1 MTEAFVCP
9 AEDEGNILRLSSTKG
24 QCDTI
29 APHYQQDTEVPTK
42 IILWWMYRQNRA
54 EFKTEQSEALWR
66 LTVGLKT
73 AREVRE
79 GELMGSSVSF
89 KKQSQFSM
97 EIDWPRGN
105 LINFFLLLLNYFTSK
120 RLDALNKYHATL
132 HRSETMDLRLQDEN
146 FDSLLQ
152 EYLMSG
158 RRFVNIQTTEN
169 QNPDS

>member
-1 MTEAFVCP
+1 
-9 AEDEGNILRLSSTKG
+9 
-24 QCDTI
+24 
-29 APHYQQDTEVPTK
+29 
-42 IILWWMYRQNRA
+42 
-54 EFKTEQSEALWR
+54 
-66 LTVGLKT
+66 
-73 AREVRE
+73 
-79 GELMGSSVSF
+79 
-89 KKQSQFSM
+89 M